1 MSAITFSPV
10 TRLLVTYKS
19 TARTNWD
26 MCLYL
31 MVNPQIPI
39 TNQCPRIGLGD
50 FSGVHARK
58 SIRIM
63 IDDRLR
69 LVSG

>member
-1 MSAITFSPV
+1 MLIFISE
-10 TRLLVTYKS
+10 KQ
-19 TARTNWD
+19 
-26 MCLYL
+26 YL

-50 FSGVHARK
+50 FSGVYARK
-58 SIRIM
+58 LIRIM

-69 LVSG
+69 LMSG